1 MLLQTYSYFHTA
13 AAPGPFPISD
23 FLKKHEA
30 EFFTVVNPKQSL
42 LRLIRKGVITEGV
55 KSNIDA
61 ADTKDALEILYD
73 HLICHGSTDTLM
85 QYCEMAIDATGL
97 PNMQAF
103 GRKMK
108 EELQK
113 GYYMHVHVHC
123 VCVCV
128 HVCMCACVCDLLH
141 GSHVEYSHGLAVI
154 TLIIHL
160 CQVNLCALHIPST
173 ITQLLSGVIYLMAV
187 LSCIALCIHSG
198 YNLYI

>member
-13 AAPGPFPISD
+13 AAPFPISD

-55 KSNIDA
+55 KSDIDA
-61 ADTKDALEILYD
+61 ANTKDALEILYD
-73 HLICHGSTDTLM
+73 HLICHGSADTLM

-108 EELQK
+108 EELQQ
-113 GYYMHVHVHC
+113 GYYMHVHVH

-128 HVCMCACVCDLLH
+128 GVCDLLH

-154 TLIIHL
+154 TLIICL
-160 CQVNLCALHIPST
+160 CSYIFNGSIVMHCIVHIY
-173 ITQLLSGVIYLMAV
+173 IVVIIFIYKHFSHMFPIV
-187 LSCIALCIHSG
+187 TVSVG
-198 YNLYI
+198 